1 MTGKILIV
9 DDEDAIRFFAG
20 FGLGRAGWQVQEVST
35 GEAALAWLEN
45 NSCDVILLDLHMP
58 GIDGLTVMRE
68 ARKRWPDVMVIIMTA
83 YASLDSA
90 IEAVRQGAFDYLQ
103 KPCQIDDIIAC
114 TNRAM
119 AEKIKRDQ
127 QQRLALQT
135 TKVAP
140 VDTYHSLDPASVV
153 RSGTLAIELGSHAV
167 FLAGER
173 LSLTPTEYGLLEI
186 LARSVGEP
194 ISISQLIR
202 EGLGYDAGDTQAQE
216 TLRVHI
222 SRLRRK
228 LGSKYILTVR
238 GGGYVLANIPVSSL
252 NKV

>member
-1 MTGKILIV
+1 MAGKILII

-20 FGLGRAGWQVQEVST
+20 FGLGRAGWQVHEAST
-35 GEAALAWLEN
+35 GEVALAWLEN
-45 NSCDVILLDLHMP
+45 NPCDVVLLDLHMP
-58 GIDGLTVMRE
+58 GVDGLTVMRE
-68 ARKRWPDVMVIIMTA
+68 VRKHWPDIMIIIMTA

-119 AEKIKRDQ
+119 AEKLKRDQ
-127 QQRLALQT
+127 QQHLVLQAKAVT
-135 TKVAP
+135 P
-140 VDTYHSLDPASVV
+140 VDNHYTPGPASVV
-153 RSGTLAIELGSHAV
+153 KSGTLAIELGSHAV

-186 LARSVGEP
+186 LARSVGQP
-194 ISISQLIR
+194 ISINQLIR
-202 EGLGYDAGDTQAQE
+202 EGLGYDSGDTQAQE

-238 GGGYVLANIPVSSL
+238 GGGYVLANIPISSL
-252 NKV
+252 NQV

>member
-1 MTGKILIV
+1 MKGKILIV

-20 FGLGRAGWQVQEVST
+20 YGLSRAGWQVQEANT
-35 GEAALAWLEN
+35 GQAALDWLEN

-58 GIDGLTVMRE
+58 GVDGLTVMRE
-68 ARKRWPDVMVIIMTA
+68 ARKHWPDVMVIIMTA

-103 KPCQIDDIIAC
+103 KPCQIDDIVAC

-119 AEKIKRDQ
+119 AEKSKRDRQ
-127 QQRLALQT
+127 SQLVLQAISAT
-135 TKVAP
+135 GNNHGSVSAP
-140 VDTYHSLDPASVV
+140 VVK
-153 RSGTLAIELGSHAV
+153 SGTLAIELGSHAV
-167 FLAGER
+167 FLGGER

-194 ISISQLIR
+194 ISINRLIQ
-202 EGLGYDAGDTQAQE
+202 EGLGYDSGDAQAQE

-228 LGSKYILTVR
+228 LGNKYILTVR
-238 GGGYVLANIPVSSL
+238 GGGYVLADIPVP
-252 NKV
+252 